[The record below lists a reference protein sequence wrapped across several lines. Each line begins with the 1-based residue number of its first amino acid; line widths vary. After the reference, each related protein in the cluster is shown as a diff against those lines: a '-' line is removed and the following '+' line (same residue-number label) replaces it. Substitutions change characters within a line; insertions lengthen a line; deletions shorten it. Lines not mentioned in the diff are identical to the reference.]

1 MIRSEKKF
9 RNLDALLKKDDD
21 LQVAQAIEVL
31 REEEPFEGAVG
42 LLISYYDNHNGN
54 QVKKIIEE
62 FMYDLKDQS
71 LSKEVME
78 EIRKDWNPGT
88 KTMLIS
94 SCWQSGLDYSEFTRD
109 LIEIFLASEYETAI
123 ECFTVVEEAI
133 PLLSRAEKNE
143 ILKLVDDHP
152 VAGEN
157 AKKALTIELISLLGR

>member
-1 MIRSEKKF
+1 MIRSEKKLK
-9 RNLDALLKKDDD
+9 NLDSLLKNDDD
-21 LQVAQAIEVL
+21 IQIAQAIEVL

-42 LLISYYDNHNGN
+42 LLTTYYNNHDGN

-62 FMYDLKDQS
+62 FMYDLKDQA

-78 EIRKDWNPGT
+78 EIKKEWKPGT

-109 LIEIFLASEYETAI
+109 LIDIFLNSEFETAI

-143 ILKLVDDHP
+143 ILQLIDDNP
-152 VAGEN
+152 VSGEN